1 MRSIRDPEG
10 SEVKNL
16 LITTEFGG
24 RQVLEIGCGTGW
36 LTRQF
41 AGSARYV
48 IGIDPGF
55 QDLREARADQP
66 ASMAHVHFAQSVGE
80 NLPFPSGSFD
90 QALYSNSL

>member
-1 MRSIRDPEG
+1 MRSTRDPEG

-16 LITTEFGG
+16 LIATEISG

-36 LTRQF
+36 LTRQY
-41 AGSARYV
+41 AASARHV

-55 QDLREARADQP
+55 QDLREARTDQP
-66 ASMAHVHFAQSVGE
+66 ASMAHGYFAQSVGE
-80 NLPFPSGSFD
+80 NLPFPPGSFD